1 MGVLRKGAPAGV
13 GLCVICAGGKEY
25 LYMANEVTPAKKKF
39 YKRWWFWVLA
49 VIAFFIVIGMAS
61 GGESDSQKVGENG
74 SNTESQKQGQETK
87 DTVYKVGD
95 QIKLDNA
102 IITVNKVEYSPG
114 GQYTKPAEGNEW
126 INLNVTIENTGS
138 SQQYVTTLGQMFVR
152 DGDGNSYQIAVTN
165 KALENPGLG
174 LDGAVI
180 AKSKKTGWVGFEIKK
195 GATGIQFQYN
205 ASMWGSKNILVDLGR

>member
-1 MGVLRKGAPAGV
+1 MDEQAKPV
-13 GLCVICAGGKEY
+13 
-25 LYMANEVTPAKKKF
+25 KKKF

-49 VIAFFIVIGMAS
+49 VIAFFIIIAIAS
-61 GGESDSQKVGENG
+61 GGGSDSQKVGENG
-74 SNTESQKQGQETK
+74 SNAESQKQEQETK
-87 DTVYKVGD
+87 DTTYKVGD

-102 IITVNKVEYSPG
+102 IVTVNKVEYSQG
-114 GQYTKPAEGNEW
+114 GQYTKPTEGNEW
-126 INLNVTIENTGS
+126 VNLNVTIENTSS
-138 SQQYVTTLGQMFVR
+138 SQQYVTTLGQMFIR
-152 DGDGNSYQIAVTN
+152 DGEGNSYQIAVTN

-195 GATGIQFQYN
+195 GVTGLQFQYN